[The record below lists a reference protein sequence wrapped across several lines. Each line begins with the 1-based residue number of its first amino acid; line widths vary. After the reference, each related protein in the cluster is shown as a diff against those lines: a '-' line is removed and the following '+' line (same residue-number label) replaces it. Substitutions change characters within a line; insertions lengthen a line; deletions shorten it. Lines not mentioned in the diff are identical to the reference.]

1 MRDRGSRWI
10 LAFGALLC
18 VAGFPAAAETRIE
31 RELALEPGGSFV
43 LDTDTGSVEVT
54 GGAASGA
61 RVEIVAS
68 RDDFEALYEVTFEE
82 RPGEA
87 VVRVHKRNRMTG
99 WLKSSGSTKFR
110 IEVPERTK
118 VDVDTAGGSIE
129 AQNLAAPA
137 QLDTSGGSIRATA
150 IRGELSVDTSGG
162 SIQIE
167 DVDGDVSADTSGGSI
182 TIRGVRGKVGADTS
196 GGGITIEDVTGDI
209 AADTSGGAVKI
220 AEAGG
225 HVTASSSGG
234 PIRVSFASGN
244 AAGGSLETS
253 GGGITVEVD
262 PSVGLEIDAYS
273 SGGAVDCELPVT
285 VQGKV
290 SRTSL
295 TGRLGSGGETL
306 KLRTSG
312 GGVDIVARAR

>member
-1 MRDRGSRWI
+1 MHDRGPRST
-10 LAFGALLC
+10 LALGALLLA
-18 VAGFPAAAETRIE
+18 VGLPAAAETRIE

-43 LDTDTGSVEVT
+43 LDTDTGSVEVA
-54 GGAASGA
+54 GGAAAGA

-87 VVRVHKRNRMTG
+87 VVRVRKKNRASS
-99 WLKSSGSTKFR
+99 WFKSSGSTKFR
-110 IEVPERTK
+110 IEVPESTR
-118 VDVDTAGGSIE
+118 VDIDTAGGSIE
-129 AQNLAAPA
+129 AQDLAGPA
-137 QLDTSGGSIRATA
+137 RLDTSGGSIRATA
-150 IRGELSVDTSGG
+150 IHGELSADTSGG

-167 DVDGDVSADTSGGSI
+167 NVDGDVSADTSGGSI

-209 AADTSGGAVKI
+209 EADTSGGSVKI

-225 HVTASSSGG
+225 RVNASSSGG
-234 PIRVSFASGN
+234 PIRVSFAAGN
-244 AAGGSLETS
+244 SSGGSLETS
-253 GGGITVEVD
+253 GGGITVELD

-273 SGGAVDCELPVT
+273 SGGSVDCELPVT

-295 TGRLGSGGETL
+295 TGRLGSGGESL

-312 GGVDIVARAR
+312 GGVDIVAR